1 MAKKRGIA
9 SVLKQEKPRLVHLLE
24 ELCLCDPENVI
35 WDGSGSS
42 DIVVFENTE
51 HRVMLKISKDNVS
64 GTPGDCMDFRV
75 RVMTA

>member
-1 MAKKRGIA
+1 MAKKHKLA
-9 SVLKQEKPRLVHLLE
+9 AVFESEKPRLINFLE
-24 ELCLCDPENVI
+24 ELCLCDPENII

-64 GTPGDCMDFRV
+64 GAPGDCMDFRV

>member
-35 WDGSGSS
+35 WDVSGSA
-42 DIVVFENTE
+42 DIVIFENTD
-51 HRVMLKISKDNVS
+51 HRVMLKVSRDNL
-64 GTPGDCMDFRV
+64 PGSPENCTDFRV

>member
-1 MAKKRGIA
+1 MAKKHKLA
-9 SVLKQEKPRLVHLLE
+9 AVFEYEKPRLINFLE
-24 ELCLCDPENVI
+24 ELCLCDPENII